1 MSSALGFRSSG
12 VQLLHS
18 VWEAPSLGT
27 LARQKL
33 PVDLRQRLLLW
44 GFGLSVIGQLWLWPI
59 YLIAITQS
67 LAIAVVLARWV
78 RLQGASRK
86 GACILN
92 VFRRACETTY
102 ACIGCADVFLRELH
116 AMFAGPQ
123 LDAVA

>member
-1 MSSALGFRSSG
+1 M
-12 VQLLHS
+12 HS

-67 LAIAVVLARWV
+67 LAIAVVLVRWV
-78 RLQGASRK
+78 RLQRAGHIGICTAIVV
-86 GACILN
+86 C
-92 VFRRACETTY
+92 RACETTCT
-102 ACIGCADVFLRELH
+102 CIGCADVFLRQLH
-116 AMFAGPQ
+116 VLFAGAQ
-123 LDAVA
+123 MDAVVFI

>member
-1 MSSALGFRSSG
+1 MSSTLGFRSSG
-12 VQLLHS
+12 LQLLHS

-44 GFGLSVIGQLWLWPI
+44 GFGMSVIGQLWLWPF

-78 RLQGASRK
+78 SLQ
-86 GACILN
+86 
-92 VFRRACETTY
+92 
-102 ACIGCADVFLRELH
+102 H
-116 AMFAGPQ
+116 ATPSITC
-123 LDAVA
+123 LI

>member
-1 MSSALGFRSSG
+1 MSSTLNFRSSG

-18 VWEAPSLGT
+18 IWEAPSLGA

-67 LAIAVVLARWV
+67 LAIAVVLARWAG
-78 RLQGASRK
+78 LP
-86 GACILN
+86 
-92 VFRRACETTY
+92 RA
-102 ACIGCADVFLRELH
+102 VS
-116 AMFAGPQ
+116 Q
-123 LDAVA
+123 VV